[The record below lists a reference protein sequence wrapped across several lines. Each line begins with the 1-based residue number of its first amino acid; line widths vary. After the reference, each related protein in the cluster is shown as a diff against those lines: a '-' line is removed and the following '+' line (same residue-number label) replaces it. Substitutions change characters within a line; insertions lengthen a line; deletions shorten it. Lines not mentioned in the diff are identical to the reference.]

1 VNVAH
6 QSQQGEVIMRLEKMA
21 LLAGT
26 LLVIIAIVIPKQ
38 LAAYE
43 IAKKPGEASPIID
56 LRTEVDAFN
65 RQWIER
71 AKTAFESRYEKPTSS
86 TLVYL
91 VTSLLVILLVSF
103 MLLNVKFNG
112 LNQHLKSFPSDRFET
127 ALQFWIFCRWGAR

>member
-1 VNVAH
+1 
-6 QSQQGEVIMRLEKMA
+6 MRLEKMA

-112 LNQHLKSFPSDRFET
+112 LNQHLKSFPSDRFE